1 MTVSKPSAPVSD
13 HWQSPSWILLMV
25 LKQFIH
31 NRICCLFKISTYI
44 LTKTHRTRSDIQF
57 PFWHSPAS
65 LVRSESKWAI
75 FGVSFHIF
83 LQHRGWILLF
93 RTGLTGGIPA
103 GQNIV
108 RRGVVDFRN
117 IPSAPCNMF
126 HFLLVKADTN
136 TSVMLDLACT
146 PAMKLWE
153 ILIQITA
160 KPLKK
165 IISFTFN

>member
-13 HWQSPSWILLMV
+13 HWQSPSRILLMV

-57 PFWHSPAS
+57 PLWHSPAS

-93 RTGLTGGIPA
+93 RSGLTGGIPA
-103 GQNIV
+103 GQKI
-108 RRGVVDFRN
+108 GVVE
-117 IPSAPCNMF
+117 
-126 HFLLVKADTN
+126 H
-136 TSVMLDLACT
+136 SVCPVQQVSLACWWKQT
-146 PAMKLWE
+146 QTHQWCWTWRVHWLWNFE
-153 ILIQITA
+153 
-160 KPLKK
+160 K
-165 IISFTFN
+165 I